1 MNRHPILPRSG
12 QLVKATAPKAF
23 SLMETLVSFAM
34 LVILLLAVLVIFER
48 SARIGRDQ
56 ADVAAIQQSS
66 RIAHSELIRH
76 IRMAGAGGLPLT
88 WKYLPKPATP
98 AADTAIKWDSPG
110 AFPTGFAVSIRTGI
124 TTEQFELPGDDSGG
138 DHITVPGSDVLTL
151 RGAFSLPVYYY
162 HPAVQ
167 SGSWGLAPATKIDE
181 RKLEIPNRMG
191 SDFRTSIKPLID
203 HLTKAQADDRDVL
216 FIVRDLMNP
225 DAYGVLKWASG
236 SGDNRLSVEDCAMN
250 SQISGTQ
257 DGFTVGCIV
266 VAVEFDPA
274 ERYAM
279 LGLGSSLAPNAGSP
293 SFAMPASPTGSV
305 TFPHQFGSIAV
316 LQEYRYYVRAEFE
329 IPGDNTSRMSPILT
343 RTEYFPSMQEIPER
357 EDFIETVDVV
367 DNIIDLQIAAGID
380 QDWSISAADHGIVT
394 EFVVEGAT
402 DQRNEDEI
410 LFNHPDDMGE
420 PPLGL
425 TRFDGMGYDKYI
437 RWFHPKLDVYFLRL
451 TTISQSQRPERE
463 FVGAGLGQIE
473 DCDRGVGFTVDG
485 KNVNY
490 NEDRKYRRRILQSVA
505 ELRNLK

>member
-1 MNRHPILPRSG
+1 MNGHP
-12 QLVKATAPKAF
+12 LVSESAPASRPTAVRAF

-34 LVILLLAVLVIFER
+34 LIILLLAVLVIFER

-56 ADVAAIQQSS
+56 AEVAAIQQSS

-76 IRMAGAGGLPLT
+76 IRMAGAGGLPIT

-98 AADTAIKWDSPG
+98 TADAAVKWDSPG
-110 AFPTGFAVSIRTGI
+110 AFPNGFAVTVRTGDI
-124 TTEQFELPGDDSGG
+124 AEEFKLPSDKAGS
-138 DHITVPGSDVLTL
+138 DHTTVPGSDVLTL
-151 RGAFSLPVYYY
+151 RGAFSLPVYYIR
-162 HPAVQ
+162 PAVQ
-167 SGSWGLAPATKIDE
+167 SKDWGGGAKIGSRTI
-181 RKLEIPNRMG
+181 EIPNRLG
-191 SDFRTSIKPLID
+191 LEFRNALKPLID
-203 HLTKAQADDRDVL
+203 HLTKARDNNQEVL
-216 FIVRDLMNP
+216 FLVRDLLNP
-225 DAYGVLKWASG
+225 DAYGVLKWLSG
-236 SGDNRLSVEDCAMN
+236 SGDNRLTVDDCASDGN
-250 SQISGTQ
+250 IKGTQ

-274 ERYAM
+274 QRYAM
-279 LGLGSSLAPNAGSP
+279 LALGSSLAPNAGSP
-293 SFAMPASPTGSV
+293 TFAMATSPTGSV

-343 RTEYFPSMQEIPER
+343 RTEYFPSLQEVPDS

-367 DNIIDLQIAAGID
+367 DNLIDLQVVAGID
-380 QDWSISAADHGIVT
+380 QDWSITAPGHGVVT
-394 EFVVEGAT
+394 ENVVEGAT
-402 DQRNEDEI
+402 DDRDSDEI

-425 TRFDGMGYDKYI
+425 PRFNGMGFEKYI
-437 RWFHPKLDVYFLRL
+437 RWFHPKLDVYFLRI

-463 FVGAGLGQIE
+463 YVGAGLGEIE
-473 DCDRGVGFTVDG
+473 DCDRSVGFTVDG
-485 KNVNY
+485 QTVNY

>member
-1 MNRHPILPRSG
+1 MSPHPIISCSAPFR
-12 QLVKATAPKAF
+12 KAASRKAF
-23 SLMETLVSFAM
+23 SLMETLISFAM

-98 AADTAIKWDSPG
+98 SGDATIKWDSPG
-110 AFPTGFAVSIRTGI
+110 AFPTGFAVSLRTGV
-124 TTEQFELPGDDSGG
+124 TTEQFELPSDTAGG
-138 DHITVPGSDVLTL
+138 NHIVVPGSDVLTL
-151 RGAFSLPVYYY
+151 RGAFTLPVYYY

-167 SGSWGLAPATKIDE
+167 SGTWGTAPATKIDE

-191 SDFRTSIKPLID
+191 SDFRTSIKPLVD
-203 HLTKAQADDRDVL
+203 HLNKARDNNQEVL
-216 FIVRDLMNP
+216 FLVRDLMNP

-257 DGFTVGCIV
+257 DGFQVGCIQ

-274 ERYAM
+274 QRYAM

-293 SFAMPASPTGSV
+293 TFAMASSPTGSV
-305 TFPHQFGSIAV
+305 TFPHQFGSISV

-343 RTEYFPSMQEIPER
+343 RTEFFPSLQETPER
-357 EDFIETVDVV
+357 EDFIETIDVV
-367 DNIIDLQIAAGID
+367 DNVIDLQVAAGID
-380 QDWSISAADHGIVT
+380 QDWSITAPEHGIVT
-394 EFVVEGAT
+394 EFIVEGAT
-402 DQRNEDEI
+402 DQRDQDEI
-410 LFNHPDDMGE
+410 LFNHTNDMGE

-425 TRFDGMGYDKYI
+425 TRFDGMGFTNYV
-437 RWFHPKLDVYFLRL
+437 RWFHPKLDVYFLRI

-463 FVGAGLGQIE
+463 YVGAGLGQIE
-473 DCDRGVGFTVDG
+473 DCDRSVGFTVDG
-485 KNVNY
+485 QNVNY
-490 NEDRKYRRRILQSVA
+490 NDDRKYRRRILQSVA